1 MSTGVR
7 ALRGAAFSN
16 VEGTPGTAEAA
27 TEVMLFE
34 NLTFKSDPNV
44 MYMPKQDR
52 ASLAANI
59 ETPFPVSQFVELEA
73 DGSLYDRLA
82 NFMFSNA
89 IRGNITPAAVGG
101 GETLAYT
108 WSYLMTHGTPNTPDE
123 TDGIDT
129 FTAEWFDNLGEFE
142 TSYIF
147 TQSIELSG
155 APNEDVKFNW
165 KMGGRGVTASTKTG
179 ALVAPAAKYYANN
192 QAKWFV
198 DTSYAGIGG
207 TQKTDTLKAWKWT
220 LETMFTPRFTADG
233 QLYFTALNEDAKK
246 ISVELTL
253 VRNATTTAELAKR
266 LANTT
271 SYQRIALFSQGEIDS
286 GQNNPSY
293 IYLDYALKYTE
304 WPEYDD
310 EDGTSVITVKGESWY
325 DTTAAK
331 QFGVTVKTA
340 MSAFV

>member
-1 MSTGVR
+1 MPGVR
-7 ALRGAAFSN
+7 ALRGAQFSN
-16 VEGTPGTAEAA
+16 VEGTVGTAEAA

-34 NLTFKSDPNV
+34 NLTFKSDPYT

-59 ETPFPVSQFVELEA
+59 ETPFPVSQFIELEA

-82 NFMFSNA
+82 NFMFSNS

-108 WSYLMTHGTPNTPDE
+108 WTYEPALGTPNTPDE
-123 TDGIDT
+123 TNGIDT

-147 TQSIELSG
+147 TQTLELSG

-165 KMGGRGVTASTKTG
+165 SMGGRGATASTKTA
-179 ALVAPAAKYYANN
+179 ALTAPSAKYYAQN
-192 QAKWFV
+192 QTKWFV
-198 DTSYAGIGG
+198 DANYAGIGG
-207 TQKTDTLKAWKWT
+207 TQITDTLKAWKWT
-220 LETMFTPRFTADG
+220 FETMFTPRFTADG

-246 ISVELTL
+246 LEIELTL
-253 VRNATTTAELAKR
+253 VRNSNTTAELAKR

-271 SYQRIALFSQGEIDS
+271 SYQRIALFSQGEIDA
-286 GQNNPSY
+286 GQNNPSR

-310 EDGTSVITVKGESWY
+310 EDGTSVITVTGESFY
-325 DTTAAK
+325 DSTAGK

-340 MSAFV
+340 MAAFA